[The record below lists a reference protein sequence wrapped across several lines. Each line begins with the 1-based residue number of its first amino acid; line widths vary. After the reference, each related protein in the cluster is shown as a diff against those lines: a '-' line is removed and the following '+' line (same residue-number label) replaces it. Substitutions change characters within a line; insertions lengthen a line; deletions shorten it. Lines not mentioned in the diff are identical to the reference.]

1 MLLLIVCI
9 VVGGGLSASFY
20 FHMLERHND
29 AQREKKNAAYEKAVS
44 DNAKTFSFEADA
56 FKTPLFEIGL
66 IFGLSFLIGFGM
78 ASFTIVSAG
87 HQGVQVTMG
96 EVNMQTL
103 NEGFH
108 FVNPISDIHD
118 VSVRVTKA
126 ELKNANAGTKDL
138 QIVHTDIVVNYRL
151 DGNKIA
157 HVYKEFGLEL
167 EDKILLPAVN
177 ESFKAVTAH
186 YNSEELV
193 TKRDEVSHAI
203 NEALQTKVAKYGLIV
218 SEISLVNFGFSA
230 EYQAAIERKVIATQQ
245 KLKAEQDLARIT
257 IEAEQ
262 NVAKAK
268 GEAESIRIQAQ
279 AIQQQGGK
287 DYVQLQAIGKWDGKL
302 PTYMMGNATP
312 MINIKD

>member
-1 MLLLIVCI
+1 MSLIL
-9 VVGGGLSASFY
+9 GLTGLSIITLGVLGFIG
-20 FHMLERHND
+20 
-29 AQREKKNAAYEKAVS
+29 AVTNIKS
-44 DNAKTFSFEADA
+44 ALLTVFAVFILSVVLSTF
-56 FKTPLFEIGL
+56 TVI
-66 IFGLSFLIGFGM
+66 
-78 ASFTIVSAG
+78 SAG
-87 HQGVQVTMG
+87 HQGVQVTLG
-96 EVNMQTL
+96 QVNMKTL
-103 NEGFH
+103 NEGLH
-108 FVNPISDIHD
+108 FVNPISTVSE

-151 DGNKIA
+151 DGNKVA

-203 NEALQTKVAKYGLIV
+203 HEQLQSKVAKYGLIV

-230 EYQAAIERKVIATQQ
+230 DYQAAIEQKVIATQQ
-245 KLKAEQDLARIT
+245 KLKAEQDLARIQV
-257 IEAEQ
+257 EAEQ
-262 NVAKAK
+262 NIAKAK

-279 AIQQQGGK
+279 AIQNQGGK
-287 DYVQLQAIGKWDGKL
+287 DYVQLKSIEKWDGKL
-302 PTYMMGNATP
+302 PTMMLGSSTP
-312 MINIKD
+312 MINIKQ

>member
-1 MLLLIVCI
+1 MILIL
-9 VVGGGLSASFY
+9 GLTGLTILVFAFL
-20 FHMLERHND
+20 FFVD
-29 AQREKKNAAYEKAVS
+29 AITNIRNAALTVLAVF
-44 DNAKTFSFEADA
+44 A
-56 FKTPLFEIGL
+56 
-66 IFGLSFLIGFGM
+66 LSFVLS
-78 ASFTIVSAG
+78 SFTIISAG

-96 EVNMQTL
+96 EVNMKTL
-103 NEGFH
+103 NEGLH
-108 FVNPISDIHD
+108 FVNPISNVHD
-118 VSVRVTKA
+118 VSVRVAKA

-151 DGNKIA
+151 DGSKVA

-177 ESFKAVTAH
+177 ESFKAITAH
-186 YNSEELV
+186 YNSEELI
-193 TKRDEVSHAI
+193 TKRDEVSHSI
-203 NEALQTKVAKYGLIV
+203 NEALQAKVSKYGLIV

-230 EYQAAIERKVIATQQ
+230 QYQAAIEQKVIATQQ
-245 KLKAEQDLARIT
+245 KLKAEQDLSRIQV
-257 IEAEQ
+257 EAEQ
-262 NVAKAK
+262 NIAKAK

-279 AIQQQGGK
+279 AIQNQGGK

>member
-1 MLLLIVCI
+1 MSWIILGVVVAVAINVFMLVNNVFSKTVLALSL
-9 VVGGGLSASFY
+9 VVGILGGIALGSF
-20 FHMLERHND
+20 
-29 AQREKKNAAYEKAVS
+29 VV
-44 DNAKTFSFEADA
+44 
-56 FKTPLFEIGL
+56 I
-66 IFGLSFLIGFGM
+66 
-78 ASFTIVSAG
+78 SAG

-103 NEGFH
+103 NEGLH
-108 FVNPISDIHD
+108 FVNPLSDVQE

-126 ELKNANAGTKDL
+126 ELKNANAGTRDL
-138 QIVHTDIVVNYRL
+138 QIVHTNIVVNYRL
-151 DGNKIA
+151 DGNKVA

-203 NEALQTKVAKYGLIV
+203 HEALQTKVAKYGLIV

-230 EYQAAIERKVIATQQ
+230 QYQAAIEQKVIATQQ
-245 KLKAEQDLARIT
+245 KLKAEQDLSRIQV
-257 IEAEQ
+257 EAEQ
-262 NVAKAK
+262 NIAKAK
-268 GEAESIRIQAQ
+268 GEAEAIRIQAQ
-279 AIQQQGGK
+279 AIQNQGGK